1 MDLVQIILLALIQ
14 GLTEFLP
21 VSSSAHLILLPRL
34 AGWADQGLAFDVAV
48 HLGTLGAV
56 VLYFRRELVPM
67 GRDWFASFVTRKPTR
82 DAKLAWAIILGT
94 IPAGVAGIFLHDKI
108 ELHLRSPLVIATA
121 TIVFGIMLWL
131 ADRQRA
137 HNRSEY
143 DLNFI
148 DILIIGLA
156 QALALIPG
164 TSRSGITITAAL
176 FLGLNRQSSA
186 RYSFL
191 LSIPIIAAAG
201 LLQTTKLMQQSTGV
215 DWGAML
221 LAMVIA
227 GGSAYLIIHYF
238 LKMIAR
244 LSMLPFV
251 LYRLL
256 LGGFILFLF
265 I

>member
-14 GLTEFLP
+14 GFTEFLP

-34 AGWADQGLAFDVAV
+34 VGWSDQGLAFDVAV
-48 HLGTLGAV
+48 HVGTLGAV
-56 VLYFRRELVPM
+56 VLYFRSELIPM

-94 IPAGVAGIFLHDKI
+94 IPAGVAGVFLNDQI

-121 TIVFGIMLWL
+121 TIVFGIVLWL
-131 ADRQRA
+131 ADRQRDRD
-137 HNRSEY
+137 RSEY
-143 DLNFI
+143 DLTLI
-148 DILIIGLA
+148 DIIIIGLA

-176 FLGLNRQSSA
+176 FLGLDRQSAA

-201 LLQTTKLMQQSTGV
+201 LLQTSKLIQQPTEV

-221 LAMVIA
+221 LAVMIA

-256 LGGFILFLF
+256 LGTFLFILF